1 MNGDVEGQR
10 FEILA
15 LSCCKKSI
23 LRVMAVNLYLLH
35 HFVDIRSV
43 HSRPEELLI
52 AIYRI
57 KNKGLCLHNMCVLCI
72 FIVYM

>member
-1 MNGDVEGQR
+1 MGMWRVRG
-10 FEILA
+10 LKYLHYLVA
-15 LSCCKKSI
+15 KKNI
-23 LRVMAVNLYLLH
+23 LRVMGVNLYLLH
-35 HFVDIRSV
+35 HVVDIRSV

-52 AIYRI
+52 VIYRI